1 MEGGFSLDYV
11 LSSPLKVN
19 LTLRITGRNE
29 NGFHEL
35 QSVFLRIRGPET
47 LLVRIPS
54 ATAKDRITVY
64 NCVIKNE
71 NIIDK
76 ALKHLREAKLL
87 PSTVEI
93 ELFKA
98 IPPGTGLGAGS
109 GNAAALV
116 EWAKRSFGRHGGM
129 HGFEKEIG
137 ADVPFLCGTSD
148 ISRVGGIGETLEP
161 LPANCRFCGFVLI
174 PAWRS
179 DTAQAYREIDRKFAG
194 RWMSEKNAIE
204 EIKTLLSSLESGEKI
219 GLLPNDFLTV
229 LLEKHDEYRGIF
241 ALAEKTGALAWGLSG
256 SGSAV
261 FALFPAGESGKGRC
275 EILAHTRGIERIY
288 YWE

>member
-1 MEGGFSLDYV
+1 MEYV
-11 LSSPLKVN
+11 LSSPLKLN

-71 NIIDK
+71 NTIDK
-76 ALKHLREAKLL
+76 AVKHLREANLL
-87 PSTVEI
+87 PSSVEI

-109 GNAAALV
+109 GNAATLV
-116 EWAKRSFGRHGGM
+116 EWAKRSFGRLGM
-129 HGFEKEIG
+129 YGFEKEIG
-137 ADVPFLCGTSD
+137 ADVPFLCGSTD
-148 ISRVGGIGETLEP
+148 IARVGGIGESLEP
-161 LPANCRFCGFVLI
+161 LPADFRFCGFVLI

-179 DTAQAYREIDRKFAG
+179 DTAQAYREIDRKVAA
-194 RWMSEKNAIE
+194 RWMPEKNAIE
-204 EIKTLLSSLESGEKI
+204 EIETVLTSLAAGEKI
-219 GLLPNDFLTV
+219 GLLPNDFLTI
-229 LLEKHDEYRGIF
+229 LLEKHDEYREIF
-241 ALAEKTGALAWGLSG
+241 ALAEKAGALAWGVSG

-261 FALFPAGESGKGRC
+261 FALFPAGESGNVC
-275 EILAHTRGIERIY
+275 SEILTHTRGIERIF